1 MLLHNTWSPYNV
13 MLVSCSWIFNVFD
26 EDGGGTIDKEE
37 VKSVVVKLL
46 TNMHSLLCVVTND
59 YFVIPCFHVA
69 GEQAGGEP
77 AKADG
82 GPAAAAAGGGRGQP
96 PVLCPGQPRPSS
108 RGGQEVTMCVQAILE
123 AMDEDGNGTISKEE
137 FVNNALKIE
146 FIRNILMAQESSAA
160 GE

>member
-1 MLLHNTWSPYNV
+1 
-13 MLVSCSWIFNVFD
+13 MLVTCSWIFNVFD

-37 VKSVVVKLL
+37 VTSI
-46 TNMHSLLCVVTND
+46 VTND
-59 YFVIPCFHVA
+59 YSISILCMWQVSKLV
-69 GEQAGGEP
+69 GSLLKLTGGQQQQQQEGDE
-77 AKADG
+77 ASL
-82 GPAAAAAGGGRGQP
+82 QSC
-96 PVLCPGQPRPSS
+96 VQVSPSS

>member
-1 MLLHNTWSPYNV
+1 MWQVSK
-13 MLVSCSWIFNVFD
+13 LV
-26 EDGGGTIDKEE
+26 G
-37 VKSVVVKLL
+37 
-46 TNMHSLLCVVTND
+46 SLLKLTGGQQQQQEGDEASLQSCVQVS
-59 YFVIPCFHVA
+59 
-69 GEQAGGEP
+69 
-77 AKADG
+77 
-82 GPAAAAAGGGRGQP
+82 
-96 PVLCPGQPRPSS
+96 PSS

>member
-1 MLLHNTWSPYNV
+1 M
-13 MLVSCSWIFNVFD
+13 
-26 EDGGGTIDKEE
+26 
-37 VKSVVVKLL
+37 
-46 TNMHSLLCVVTND
+46 
-59 YFVIPCFHVA
+59 HVA
-69 GEQAGGEP
+69 GEQAGEEP
-77 AKADG
+77 VEADG
-82 GPAAAAAGGGRGQP
+82 WPAAAAAAAGGGRGQP